1 MKQDVE
7 TERSCRQ
14 AIYGRFAS
22 GSHRESRRLQR
33 ARDFFNI
40 LLIRLAVWWL
50 HRQLGLP
57 GLCRLAVRQVW
68 V

>member
-1 MKQDVE
+1 MR
-7 TERSCRQ
+7 TCRQ

-40 LLIRLAVWWL
+40 LLVICGMTEL
-50 HRQLGLP
+50 HKMTMAEKKRDDLLIETLNPDMG
-57 GLCRLAVRQVW
+57 
-68 V
+68 